1 MLRSDPRCVALEHLT
16 RPLPLGFRND
26 PFCQVSRPLDQD
38 VLVTQLSRPQ
48 ERRLAVFPRGGPP
61 GAEVTEQ
68 ASRLLPLTRVA
79 VGFGSFQEHQVL
91 GRKTTDAEGDFS
103 VVLQVPAWA
112 RRDEVHY
119 FVSYGDQSPHV
130 ISDPF
135 HVTAPDGTARV
146 TGTVTVEGMTC
157 AVLSGPGEA
166 LYTLKGDTRSWPAGT
181 RVLVI
186 GTIGDPSA
194 CGVDGIPINV
204 QQILVP

>member
-1 MLRSDPRCVALEHLT
+1 M
-16 RPLPLGFRND
+16 
-26 PFCQVSRPLDQD
+26 
-38 VLVTQLSRPQ
+38 
-48 ERRLAVFPRGGPP
+48 
-61 GAEVTEQ
+61 
-68 ASRLLPLTRVA
+68 
-79 VGFGSFQEHQVL
+79 
-91 GRKTTDAEGDFS
+91 
-103 VVLQVPAWA
+103 LQVPAWA

-119 FVSYGDQSPHV
+119 FFFSYGDQSPHV

-166 LYTLKGDTRSWPAGT
+166 LYTLQGDTRSWPAGT

-194 CGVDGIPINV
+194 CGVDGIPISV